1 MILQCIERIKLL
13 RILAAIQ
20 PVRWLQW
27 YKLLTARLK
36 APSISNSGL
45 INTNQFSM
53 VLNVDSVS
61 YLRQTEA
68 AGASVH
74 LTALTGRPT
83 GYCGGDWSVELVVMH
98 AVTVLHGVLWLVEIN
113 ARGVTGAWPCAF
125 DAGATLHWS
134 VSSSSWMYAYN
145 NASHDSTPHTATRR
159 RPFHNDSCIHIHA
172 PSFSCYQV

>member
-74 LTALTGRPT
+74 LTGRPT

-145 NASHDSTPHTATRR
+145 NASHDSTLHTATRR

-172 PSFSCYQV
+172 ASFSCYQV